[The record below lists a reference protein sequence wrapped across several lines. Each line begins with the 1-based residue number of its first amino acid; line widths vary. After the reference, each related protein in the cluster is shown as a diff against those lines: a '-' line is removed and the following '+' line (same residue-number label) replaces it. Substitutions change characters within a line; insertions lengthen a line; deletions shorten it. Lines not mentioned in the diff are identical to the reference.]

1 MAAPLLEPWLA
12 LPRIESPVR
21 LIDSGADLDG
31 LFDMPDGSTLT
42 VASVDMATGDLHTA
56 RWRSTGDVGFY
67 PASTI
72 KWITAAMAV
81 AWMDQHD
88 MSPETVIQLGDER
101 PATMRELI
109 LSSLMMSD
117 NAQAETIRLAKRIG
131 DPEGFFVEAMSLIFA
146 MQYSQD
152 ELAAPEDAPEEGVG
166 DSGSTAGEGDSDEE
180 ATQTLDAEITA
191 LDDLTIDGETA
202 TAMVTIT
209 TSTGDQRDPWTFEQ
223 HEGKWYLSMR

>member
-12 LPRIESPVR
+12 LPRIESTVR

-56 RWRSTGDVGFY
+56 RWRGTGDVGFY

-117 NAQAETIRLAKRIG
+117 NDAFNTLQESVGFAETYAAMKNWGVQHVERVVVAHHQAAEDQLAHRRG
-131 DPEGFFVEAMSLIFA
+131 AFV
-146 MQYSQD
+146 
-152 ELAAPEDAPEEGVG
+152 
-166 DSGSTAGEGDSDEE
+166 
-180 ATQTLDAEITA
+180 AE
-191 LDDLTIDGETA
+191 LDDGLGRH
-202 TAMVTIT
+202 VVLVHPRHRHRR
-209 TSTGDQRDPWTFEQ
+209 G
-223 HEGKWYLSMR
+223 